1 MLTLMTKEKGI
12 MITQDLSIDNP
23 PPVIKADSVFMYSKQ
38 DINITAVMRFEKE
51 TYTCTHDENSET
63 FSFIQSQ
70 AQSNDQ
76 TNITEDVLKQNYINQ
91 FNIKKTVNNLT
102 MWELRNG
109 LKLNFTYTIIALNNL
124 TLNSSSKITT
134 SRVGIYSR
142 NTMIKGTIE
151 VSG

>member
-1 MLTLMTKEKGI
+1 
-12 MITQDLSIDNP
+12 
-23 PPVIKADSVFMYSKQ
+23 MYSKQ

-142 NTMIKGTIE
+142 NSMIKGTIE